1 MKKGKS
7 LIIFVI
13 SLMMMLSMAT
23 AVNAASKVKIVFD
36 PNGAEFTDEFSHL
49 VNEKG
54 QIVME
59 DYKGE
64 EVDVPQLKD
73 REHFT
78 FVRWCTQKN
87 GSTPNQ
93 SNKIEKGVAKYTIPN
108 QTGKTFYAYSEED
121 KNLWLDW
128 NDGSDKEEK
137 IYALEDGKFYLP
149 TPIRDGYN
157 FIGWFKK
164 ADDPFDT
171 RPQTNPYNGTQKR
184 LYARWEEK
192 PAMELTQYSYNPIS
206 QSTPI
211 NYKKTTDG
219 VTIELAKEPYRDMDN
234 AAGLHYAYVLEFNVI
249 IEQGTH
255 NININLQNALNE
267 AEKELKKFMH
277 NNSLQPSDDLT
288 YKLNFIN
295 NTDYSYRLSKAEIG
309 TDSLFE
315 EGTGSITGFEG
326 YKIPERVTYNGQPY
340 NYTCDRVLNRP
351 LQNLGL
357 ALNQIKD
364 DSIIGKKLRGL
375 GYGDETLSDAEIT
388 QKHLGNYYLDFY
400 NADAKRTEENRYKSF
415 EDLSDAQ
422 LGELFDKDY
431 SGMIETCKDVAEM
444 GYWAFFDRILKI
456 ESGHSIKKFMD
467 NPQLFHDTYFFD
479 TLENGETKSATIKT
493 TIDGKLARNAY
504 QNFLYTIGMQ
514 FELDTTFYTVEH
526 QYYTSTDGGEY
537 VLDGTVLG
545 EEVNGLVGDVIEI
558 ANIERILTYED
569 NTYEYHQD
577 NGNLTLVLDPETN
590 KIIIEYR
597 RDVRTPTSYTVEHQ
611 YYTSTDGGEY
621 KLDGTALVDAVEG
634 LVGDKIRV
642 EDIEKILTFGEGT
655 YELYNGG
662 EDIIL
667 VVDEEAN
674 MIIIEYRR
682 DVTTPDEDDVL
693 GDKEEPETPVVET
706 PKEESKQE
714 DEVLG
719 DVEKPDTSDMNAI
732 NILAVTLI
740 VGAVGIISLR
750 KRKEL

>member
-1 MKKGKS
+1 
-7 LIIFVI
+7 
-13 SLMMMLSMAT
+13 
-23 AVNAASKVKIVFD
+23 
-36 PNGAEFTDEFSHL
+36 
-49 VNEKG
+49 
-54 QIVME
+54 
-59 DYKGE
+59 
-64 EVDVPQLKD
+64 
-73 REHFT
+73 
-78 FVRWCTQKN
+78 
-87 GSTPNQ
+87 
-93 SNKIEKGVAKYTIPN
+93 
-108 QTGKTFYAYSEED
+108 
-121 KNLWLDW
+121 
-128 NDGSDKEEK
+128 
-137 IYALEDGKFYLP
+137 
-149 TPIRDGYN
+149 
-157 FIGWFKK
+157 
-164 ADDPFDT
+164 
-171 RPQTNPYNGTQKR
+171 
-184 LYARWEEK
+184 
-192 PAMELTQYSYNPIS
+192 
-206 QSTPI
+206 
-211 NYKKTTDG
+211 
-219 VTIELAKEPYRDMDN
+219 
-234 AAGLHYAYVLEFNVI
+234 
-249 IEQGTH
+249 
-255 NININLQNALNE
+255 
-267 AEKELKKFMH
+267 
-277 NNSLQPSDDLT
+277 
-288 YKLNFIN
+288 
-295 NTDYSYRLSKAEIG
+295 
-309 TDSLFE
+309 
-315 EGTGSITGFEG
+315 
-326 YKIPERVTYNGQPY
+326 
-340 NYTCDRVLNRP
+340 
-351 LQNLGL
+351 
-357 ALNQIKD
+357 
-364 DSIIGKKLRGL
+364 
-375 GYGDETLSDAEIT
+375 
-388 QKHLGNYYLDFY
+388 
-400 NADAKRTEENRYKSF
+400 
-415 EDLSDAQ
+415 
-422 LGELFDKDY
+422 
-431 SGMIETCKDVAEM
+431 
-444 GYWAFFDRILKI
+444 
-456 ESGHSIKKFMD
+456 
-467 NPQLFHDTYFFD
+467 
-479 TLENGETKSATIKT
+479 
-493 TIDGKLARNAY
+493 
-504 QNFLYTIGMQ
+504 MQ

-674 MIIIEYRR
+674 KIIIEYRR